1 MPYTAFMPKYRMI
14 QPLLI
19 VLLLTLTTQASFAE
33 RYVLEKAEKH
43 RLSGEYKLA
52 EQEAKRLLDGVDADD
67 GEVHLFYSM
76 MLDQNNGD
84 RALIKK
90 HIEEGLR
97 LAPNSWRADGARRYL
112 KKLIDAEA
120 NPVPVVSKDGKGYT
134 GLKIGHGGQIFGVIA
149 GSPASK
155 AGLLIG
161 DKIESVDNVS
171 TVGASFTTIANRII
185 GPVGTKVTLV
195 ILRGG
200 KRYTSIVL
208 RDTPVPEE
216 QRHLAM
222 ESQKPEPSAEHARTR
237 ATTIWTPT
245 SALTKKA
252 TTEIAKKAIPN
263 IAPTTPINAPQ
274 ANKPMVPTIIPIEI
288 FRKTRDSETI
298 EREVRITLSAMPKHV
313 QESIKSAG
321 LTVLI
326 VPYILA
332 YKPEFATEKPRGYHG
347 GSYENCR
354 GLFSPSDKKII
365 VSERVSSGNH
375 PMQLNPTAGYTT
387 VHEIGHAFDS
397 TGGYSSS
404 DDFIKAYEDDGKYLG
419 NEQRNDHEYYLQK
432 EQAGRSEMF
441 AELFTAICA
450 PGVDNRA
457 KAMSKDFPRCTQIVK
472 KYAE

>member
-1 MPYTAFMPKYRMI
+1 MI

-19 VLLLTLTTQASFAE
+19 VLSLTLTTQVSFAE

-52 EQEAKRLLDGVDADD
+52 EQEAKKLLDGADADD

-76 MLDQNNGD
+76 MLAQNNGD

-97 LAPNSWRADGARRYL
+97 LAPDSWRADDAKRYL
-112 KKLIDAEA
+112 RKMIDSEE
-120 NPVPVVSKDGKGYT
+120 NPVPIVSNGGQGYT
-134 GLKIGHGGQIFGVIA
+134 GLKIGHGGQVFGVIA

-155 AGLLIG
+155 AGLLTG
-161 DKIESVDNVS
+161 DRIESVDNVS
-171 TVGASFTTIANRII
+171 TVGASFTSIANRII
-185 GPVGTKVTLV
+185 GPIGTKVTLV
-195 ILRGG
+195 IMRSG
-200 KRYTSIVL
+200 KRYTCIVL

-222 ESQKPEPSAEHARTR
+222 ENQKPQPSAEHARTR
-237 ATTIWTPT
+237 ATTLWTPPST
-245 SALTKKA
+245 PTKTA
-252 TTEIAKKAIPN
+252 TTATATKTAAN
-263 IAPTTPINAPQ
+263 AAPASPKSSPQ
-274 ANKPMVPTIIPIEI
+274 ANKPIIPTIIPIEI

-298 EREVRITLSAMPKHV
+298 EREIRITLSAMPKHV

-354 GLFSPSDKKII
+354 GMFSPSDKKII
-365 VSERVSSGNH
+365 VTERVSAGNH

-404 DDFIKAYEDDGKYLG
+404 EDFIKAYEDDGKYLG
-419 NEQRNDHEYYLQK
+419 NEQRNDHEYFLQK
-432 EQAGRSEMF
+432 DEAGRSEMF

-450 PGVDNRA
+450 PGVGNRA
-457 KAMSKDFPRCTQIVK
+457 KALSKDFPRCTQIVK